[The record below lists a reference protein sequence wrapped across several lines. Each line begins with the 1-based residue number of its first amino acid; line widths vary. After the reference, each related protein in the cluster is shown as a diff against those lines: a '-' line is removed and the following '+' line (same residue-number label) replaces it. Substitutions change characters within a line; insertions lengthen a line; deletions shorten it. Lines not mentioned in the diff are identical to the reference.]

1 MNKQA
6 PSGIER
12 RRKTLIVGLGKTGL
26 SCARFLASRGVP
38 WAVTDTRKAPPG
50 LQQLEQELP
59 DAGLFLG
66 GFDPDV
72 FRAAERLVV
81 SPGVAITE
89 PLIQQAIA
97 QGIPVLGDIEL
108 FCQVA
113 RAPVAVITGSN
124 GKSTVTTLLGEMAKA
139 AGVQVRVGGNLGQP
153 ALDLLDDDAELYVL
167 ELSSFQLET
176 THTLKPQVAVVLN
189 VSPDHLDRYPDLQH
203 YADAK
208 AKAYH
213 QARDR
218 IVNRDDP
225 LVVAMTASDA
235 DTIGY
240 TLGVPRDQ
248 DFGLLSTELGQCLCR
263 GGNPLLPV
271 SELKIFGSH
280 NQQNALAA
288 LAMGSALELPMAA
301 MLDALRTFR
310 GLPHRTQFV
319 GEHGGVCWYNDSKS
333 TNPGACIAAL
343 EGFHEAGGKS
353 KTILIAG
360 GDGKGAD
367 FAPLGPVV
375 ARTCRAVVLIGR
387 DAGLIAAALLPETR
401 VIRADSMEEAIALAT
416 EQALPGD
423 RVMLSPACASFDM
436 FNNYAHRGEV
446 FVALLG
452 RFFQ

>member
-1 MNKQA
+1 M
-6 PSGIER
+6 
-12 RRKTLIVGLGKTGL
+12 
-26 SCARFLASRGVP
+26 
-38 WAVTDTRKAPPG
+38 
-50 LQQLEQELP
+50 
-59 DAGLFLG
+59 
-66 GFDPDV
+66 
-72 FRAAERLVV
+72 
-81 SPGVAITE
+81 
-89 PLIQQAIA
+89 
-97 QGIPVLGDIEL
+97 
-108 FCQVA
+108 
-113 RAPVAVITGSN
+113 
-124 GKSTVTTLLGEMAKA
+124 
-139 AGVQVRVGGNLGQP
+139 
-153 ALDLLDDDAELYVL
+153 
-167 ELSSFQLET
+167 
-176 THTLKPQVAVVLN
+176 LN

-319 GEHGGVCWYNDSKS
+319 GEHGGCAG
-333 TNPGACIAAL
+333 TTIRRAQIPG
-343 EGFHEAGGKS
+343 H
-353 KTILIAG
+353 
-360 GDGKGAD
+360 
-367 FAPLGPVV
+367 V
-375 ARTCRAVVLIGR
+375 
-387 DAGLIAAALLPETR
+387 
-401 VIRADSMEEAIALAT
+401 
-416 EQALPGD
+416 
-423 RVMLSPACASFDM
+423 SP
-436 FNNYAHRGEV
+436 H
-446 FVALLG
+446 
-452 RFFQ
+452 